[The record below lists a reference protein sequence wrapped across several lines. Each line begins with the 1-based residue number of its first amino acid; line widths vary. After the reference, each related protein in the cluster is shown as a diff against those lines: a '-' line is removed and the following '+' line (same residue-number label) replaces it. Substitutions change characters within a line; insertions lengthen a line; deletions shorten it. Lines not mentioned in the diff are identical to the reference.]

1 MRSTWLIEPTF
12 AEAHIP
18 YINSYLAGTLPK
30 QLLDNEESEDEANNG
45 VSRIGFALAVHAG
58 NAGAAD
64 GSPATQTATA
74 DRRYS
79 LDDPELPDNSVF
91 ILDIRGAIFKEST
104 CCSTGT
110 EEYCSM
116 LERAYANEKIIGIVA
131 LIDSPG
137 GQLSGTPTLYD
148 ALRNPAK
155 PTVSVIN
162 EGLMASAA
170 YWLACGSDD
179 IYATQ
184 KSDQVGSIGVFVQM
198 EDRTK
203 AREAAGVKL
212 ITVYSDR
219 SSQKNKPYR
228 DALAGDDT
236 LLREDLN
243 QAADLFR
250 EAVEAGR
257 GARLKNG
264 KKGTADDVFEGG
276 LFYASK
282 AIQLGL
288 IDGFGNLNTA
298 IARVSELHQARSS
311 QQNGSLGSSGSTVR
325 SEGETPGLTTSLAA
339 SQASSTTTRL
349 APAEGAA
356 DAPALGDNQPESAPA
371 EEAPSD
377 QLLTQNP
384 TDPMF
389 GFTKLPALA
398 AVKGV
403 AAADITAAQIDAIN
417 AELAAEGYNIG
428 AVSQADFT
436 AAQTLQNELT
446 TAKATIKTRD
456 EEIARLGKQPGVM
469 GTKVEKIDETISTD
483 SNPLISE
490 TDAEL
495 AELKKGKSGAK

>member
-1 MRSTWLIEPTF
+1 MRGTWLIEPTY

-18 YINSYLAGTLPK
+18 YINSYLAGNLPTK
-30 QLLDNEESEDEANNG
+30 QLLEEDDDDQEADPLAK
-45 VSRIGFALAVHAG
+45 IGFALSATT
-58 NAGAAD
+58 D
-64 GSPATQTATA
+64 TGSAPQT
-74 DRRYS
+74 RYS

-91 ILDIRGAIFKEST
+91 VLDIRGAIFKEST
-104 CCSTGT
+104 CCSVGT
-110 EEYCSM
+110 EDYCK
-116 LERAYANEKIIGIVA
+116 LLDQAYANEKIIGIVC

-184 KSDQVGSIGVFVQM
+184 KSDQVGSIGVFVQF

-203 AREAAGVKL
+203 ERELKGIKL
-212 ITVYSDR
+212 ISVYSDR
-219 SSQKNKPYR
+219 SGQKNKPFR

-250 EAVEAGR
+250 EAVEQGR

-264 KKGTADDVFEGG
+264 KKGSADDVFEGG

-282 AIQLGL
+282 ALQLGL
-288 IDGFGNLNTA
+288 IDGFGNLSTA
-298 IARVSELHQARSS
+298 IERVSQLHNAKKSQAPASAS
-311 QQNGSLGSSGSTVR
+311 AVR
-325 SEGETPGLTTSLAA
+325 SEVVTSISVENPAPVGAETA
-339 SQASSTTTRL
+339 
-349 APAEGAA
+349 
-356 DAPALGDNQPESAPA
+356 APALGDIQPTPA
-371 EEAPSD
+371 QTGSGTPD
-377 QLLTQNP
+377 QSSTQNQN
-384 TDPMF
+384 DPMF

-417 AELAAEGYNIG
+417 AELTAEGYNIG
-428 AVSQADFT
+428 VVSQADFT
-436 AAQTLQNELT
+436 AAQTLQTQLT
-446 TAKATIKTRD
+446 TANTTITTQQA
-456 EEIARLGKQPGVM
+456 EIERLGKQPGTM
-469 GTKVEKIDETISTD
+469 GSTVPKAEESISSAGETA
-483 SNPLISE
+483 LSE
-490 TDAEL
+490 TDQM
-495 AELKKGKSGAK
+495 LKDLKQGMAGGK